1 MVVHSGKQLEDTC
14 LQVEGGVGYKTLKCV
29 RRFPAG
35 FREVS
40 ILIGLEYMLKWIRWR
55 YQCASKDKGKEKS
68 QLTESQLRKSGK
80 ISWKKRLLRSSS
92 EEEQNFKRQRWP

>member
-29 RRFPAG
+29 RQFPAG

-55 YQCASKDKGKEKS
+55 YQCASKDKRQGEITVDRITVEKI
-68 QLTESQLRKSGK
+68 RKDFMEEAA
-80 ISWKKRLLRSSS
+80 S
-92 EEEQNFKRQRWP
+92 EIKLGGRAEF

>member
-40 ILIGLEYMLKWIRWR
+40 ILIGLEYMLK
-55 YQCASKDKGKEKS
+55 
-68 QLTESQLRKSGK
+68 
-80 ISWKKRLLRSSS
+80 
-92 EEEQNFKRQRWP
+92 